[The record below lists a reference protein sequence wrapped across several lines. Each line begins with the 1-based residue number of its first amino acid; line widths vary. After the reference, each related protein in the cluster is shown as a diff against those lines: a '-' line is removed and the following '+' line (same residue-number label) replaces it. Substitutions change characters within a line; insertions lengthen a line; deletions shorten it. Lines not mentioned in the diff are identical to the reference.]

1 MAQQKNSQN
10 PRLKITEIFY
20 SLQGEAKNVGLPTV
34 FIRLTGCPLRCD
46 YCDTA
51 YAFSGGEWID
61 INTIVEKVQQFSTS
75 HITVTGGEPL
85 AQKDCTLLLTTLCDK
100 GYEVSLETSGAILVD
115 NVDVRVE
122 KVLDVK
128 TPASKEEAKNKFE
141 NFSHLGKQDQIKFVI
156 CDQQDYQ
163 WSKALIEQ
171 YSLNKKCEILFSP
184 AHDQLAAVTLA
195 NWVLED
201 QLDVRFQIQ
210 LHKYLW
216 GDKKGV

>member
-61 INTIVEKVQQFSTS
+61 INAIVEKVQQFSTS

>member
-1 MAQQKNSQN
+1 
-10 PRLKITEIFY
+10 
-20 SLQGEAKNVGLPTV
+20 
-34 FIRLTGCPLRCD
+34 
-46 YCDTA
+46 
-51 YAFSGGEWID
+51 
-61 INTIVEKVQQFSTS
+61 
-75 HITVTGGEPL
+75 
-85 AQKDCTLLLTTLCDK
+85 
-100 GYEVSLETSGAILVD
+100 
-115 NVDVRVE
+115 
-122 KVLDVK
+122 
-128 TPASKEEAKNKFE
+128 
-141 NFSHLGKQDQIKFVI
+141 VI